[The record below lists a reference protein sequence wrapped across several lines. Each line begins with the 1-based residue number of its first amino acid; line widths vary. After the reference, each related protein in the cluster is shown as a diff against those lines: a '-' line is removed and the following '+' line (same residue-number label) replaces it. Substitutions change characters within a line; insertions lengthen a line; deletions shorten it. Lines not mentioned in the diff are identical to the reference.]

1 MLARR
6 QPDLTVCMEQVHK
19 PHNVSAIIRTADAVG
34 VHEVHA
40 VWPGSRMRTMAS
52 AAAGSNSWVQ
62 VKTHRTIGDAVAH
75 LKGQGMQILATHL
88 SDNAVDFREIDY
100 TRPTCILMGQE
111 KTGITQEALAL
122 ADQDIIIPMIGM
134 VQSLNV
140 SVASALI
147 LYEAQRQRQ
156 MRACTCVKT
165 ACCRK
170 PSNNAC
176 CLKAAIRCWR
186 KSQNAKVCPTPT
198 LISKARLKP
207 MLTGG
212 PPCRPQGKRDE
223 GRLLD
228 AVPLSSLTGVGAAL
242 SNKLAKIN
250 LHTVQDLLLHLPL
263 RYEDRTHLYPIGEL
277 LPGVYATVEGEV
289 LNCNISF
296 GGRRMMTCQI
306 SDGSGILTMRFFNFN
321 AAMKNSLATG
331 RRVLAYGEAKRG
343 KYGAEMIH
351 PEYRVQG
358 DLSTPELQETLTPVY
373 PTTEGVKQATLRKL
387 TDQALDLLDTCA
399 IEELLPPELSQGMMT
414 LPEALRTL
422 HRPPPTLQLSDLETG
437 QHPAQRRLILEELLA
452 HNLSMLAL
460 RAGAQR
466 FHAQPLSANDAL
478 KNKLLAAL
486 PFKPTGAWAR
496 VVAEI
501 ERDMALDVP
510 MMRLVQGDVGSGK
523 TLVAAL
529 AALRAIAHGKQV
541 ALMAPTELLAEQHAN
556 NFRNW
561 FAPLGIE
568 VGWLAGKQK
577 GKARLAQQEAI
588 ASGQVQMIVGTHAIF
603 QEQVQFNGLA
613 LVIIDEQHR
622 FGVHQRLALWEKGQQ
637 QGFHPHQ
644 LIMTATPIP
653 RTLAMTAYAD
663 LDTSVIDELP
673 PGRTPVTTVAIP
685 DTRRT
690 DIIDRVRHACITE
703 GRQAYWVCTLIEE
716 SELLEAQAAEATW
729 EELKLALPELN
740 VGLVHGRMKPA
751 DKQAVMASFKQ
762 GELHLLVATTVIE
775 VGVDVPNA
783 SLMIIENPE
792 RLGLA
797 QLHQLRGRVGRGAVA
812 SHCVLLYKTPLSK
825 TAQIRLQVLRD
836 SNDGFVIAQ
845 KDLEIRGPGELLGT
859 RQTGNAEF
867 KVADLLRDQ
876 AMIPEVQRLARHIHE
891 RYPQQAKAL
900 IERWMP
906 ETERYSNA

>member
-1 MLARR
+1 M
-6 QPDLTVCMEQVHK
+6 K
-19 PHNVSAIIRTADAVG
+19 
-34 VHEVHA
+34 
-40 VWPGSRMRTMAS
+40 
-52 AAAGSNSWVQ
+52 
-62 VKTHRTIGDAVAH
+62 
-75 LKGQGMQILATHL
+75 
-88 SDNAVDFREIDY
+88 
-100 TRPTCILMGQE
+100 
-111 KTGITQEALAL
+111 
-122 ADQDIIIPMIGM
+122 
-134 VQSLNV
+134 
-140 SVASALI
+140 
-147 LYEAQRQRQ
+147 
-156 MRACTCVKT
+156 
-165 ACCRK
+165 
-170 PSNNAC
+170 
-176 CLKAAIRCWR
+176 
-186 KSQNAKVCPTPT
+186 
-198 LISKARLKP
+198 
-207 MLTGG
+207 
-212 PPCRPQGKRDE
+212 

-228 AVPLSSLTGVGAAL
+228 AIPLNTLTGVGAAQ
-242 SNKLAKIN
+242 SSKLAKIG

-263 RYEDRTHLYPIGEL
+263 RYEDRTQLYKIGDL
-277 LPGVYATVEGEV
+277 LPAIYATVEGEV
-289 LNCNISF
+289 LNCNITF

-306 SDGSGILTMRFFNFN
+306 SDGSGILTMRFFNFS

-373 PTTEGVKQATLRKL
+373 PTTEGIKQATLRKL
-387 TDQALDLLDTCA
+387 TDQALELLDTCA
-399 IEELLPPELSQGMMT
+399 IAELLPPELAQGMMMS
-414 LPEALRTL
+414 LPQALHTL
-422 HRPPPTLQLSDLETG
+422 HRPPPSLQLSDLESG

-466 FHAQPLSANDAL
+466 FHAQPLSARDDL
-478 KNKLLAAL
+478 KDKLLASL
-486 PFKPTGAWAR
+486 PFKPTGAQAR

-561 FAPLGIE
+561 FAPLGVE

-577 GKARLAQQEAI
+577 GKARLAQQDAI
-588 ASGQVQMIVGTHAIF
+588 ASGEVQMIVGTHAIF

-622 FGVHQRLALWEKGQQ
+622 FGVHQRLALWEKGLQ

-663 LDTSVIDELP
+663 LDTSTIDELP

-685 DTRRT
+685 DTRRS
-690 DIIDRVRHACITE
+690 DIIDRVRNACTQE

-751 DKQAVMASFKQ
+751 EKQAVMQSFKQ
-762 GELHLLVATTVIE
+762 GDLHLLIATTVIE
-775 VGVDVPNA
+775 VGVDVPNS

-812 SHCVLLYKTPLSK
+812 SHCVLLYKAPLSK
-825 TAQIRLQVLRD
+825 TAQMRLQVLRD

-891 RYPQQAKAL
+891 RYPDQAKAL

>member
-1 MLARR
+1 
-6 QPDLTVCMEQVHK
+6 
-19 PHNVSAIIRTADAVG
+19 
-34 VHEVHA
+34 
-40 VWPGSRMRTMAS
+40 
-52 AAAGSNSWVQ
+52 
-62 VKTHRTIGDAVAH
+62 
-75 LKGQGMQILATHL
+75 MQ
-88 SDNAVDFREIDY
+88 
-100 TRPTCILMGQE
+100 
-111 KTGITQEALAL
+111 
-122 ADQDIIIPMIGM
+122 
-134 VQSLNV
+134 
-140 SVASALI
+140 
-147 LYEAQRQRQ
+147 
-156 MRACTCVKT
+156 
-165 ACCRK
+165 
-170 PSNNAC
+170 
-176 CLKAAIRCWR
+176 
-186 KSQNAKVCPTPT
+186 
-198 LISKARLKP
+198 
-207 MLTGG
+207 
-212 PPCRPQGKRDE
+212 

-228 AVPLSSLTGVGAAL
+228 AVPLNSLTGVGAAQ
-242 SNKLAKIN
+242 SSKLAKIG

-263 RYEDRTHLYPIGEL
+263 RYEDRTQLYQIGEL
-277 LPGVYATVEGEV
+277 LPGIYATVEGEV
-289 LNCNISF
+289 LNSNITF

-306 SDGSGILTMRFFNFN
+306 SDGSGILTMRFFNFS
-321 AAMKNSLATG
+321 AAMKNSLAAG

-358 DLSTPELQETLTPVY
+358 DLSTPEMQETLTPVY
-373 PTTEGVKQATLRKL
+373 PTTEGIKQATLRKL
-387 TDQALDLLDTCA
+387 TDQALELLDTCA
-399 IEELLPPELSQGMMT
+399 IAELLPPELAQGMMS

-422 HRPPPTLQLSDLETG
+422 HRPPPTLQLSDLESG

-466 FHAQPLSANDAL
+466 FHALPLPARNEL
-478 KNKLLAAL
+478 KDKLLASL
-486 PFKPTGAWAR
+486 PFKPTGAQAR
-496 VVAEI
+496 VTAEI
-501 ERDMALDVP
+501 EHDLALDVP

-529 AALRAIAHGKQV
+529 AALRAIAHGRQV

-556 NFRNW
+556 NFRSW
-561 FAPLGIE
+561 FAPLGVE

-577 GKARLAQQEAI
+577 GKARQAQQDAI

-603 QEQVQFNGLA
+603 QEQVQFHGLA

-622 FGVHQRLALWEKGQQ
+622 LALWEKGLQ
-637 QGFHPHQ
+637 QGYHPHQ

-663 LDTSVIDELP
+663 LDTSTIDELP

-685 DTRRT
+685 DTRRS
-690 DIIDRVRHACITE
+690 DIIDRVRNACQE

-716 SELLEAQAAEATW
+716 SDLLEAQAAEATW

-751 DKQAVMASFKQ
+751 EKQAVMQAFKQ
-762 GELHLLVATTVIE
+762 GDLHLLIATTVIE

-812 SHCVLLYKTPLSK
+812 SHCVLLYKAPLSK
-825 TAQIRLQVLRD
+825 TAQKRLQVLRD

-845 KDLEIRGPGELLGT
+845 QDLEIRGPGELLGT

-876 AMIPEVQRLARHIHE
+876 GMIPEVQRLARHIHE
-891 RYPQQAKAL
+891 RYPDQAAAL